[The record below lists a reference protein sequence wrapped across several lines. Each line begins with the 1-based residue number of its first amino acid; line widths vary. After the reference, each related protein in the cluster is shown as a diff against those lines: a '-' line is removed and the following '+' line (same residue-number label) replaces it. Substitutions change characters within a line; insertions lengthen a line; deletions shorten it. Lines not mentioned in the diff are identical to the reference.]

1 MSFMVFHI
9 FLSYIT
15 ITNQYFKMSLN
26 HVKHIKIRSMKS
38 KVAKK
43 NYYLAENVII
53 SINIS
58 FGTLVK
64 EVHWRKAKLA

>member
-26 HVKHIKIRSMKS
+26 HVKHKNTINEKQSS
-38 KVAKK
+38 KK